1 MKKDK
6 KTVLSQVKSHTKII
20 ATLLAGYGVGEI
32 MANVMKDY
40 QPDAKGLKKMLIKLG
55 AVALTGMVVKEV
67 GKYLDG
73 EIDEIFDFVEKID
86 AEVKLEEEEQ
96 HATE

>member
-6 KTVLSQVKSHTKII
+6 KTVLSQVKSHTKIV
-20 ATLLAGYGVGEI
+20 ATLLAGYGVGQI

-67 GKYLDG
+67 GKYLEG
-73 EIDEIFDFVEKID
+73 EIDDAFEFIENVDVKIEEGKDEIDGEG
-86 AEVKLEEEEQ
+86 
-96 HATE
+96 

>member
-6 KTVLSQVKSHTKII
+6 KTVLSQVKSHTKIV
-20 ATLLAGYGVGEI
+20 ATLLAGYGVGQI

-67 GKYLDG
+67 GKYLEG
-73 EIDEIFDFVEKID
+73 EIDDAFKLIENVDIKI
-86 AEVKLEEEEQ
+86 EEEKDE
-96 HATE
+96 ESGED

>member
-1 MKKDK
+1 MKKNK

-32 MANVMKDY
+32 MANIMKDY

-73 EIDEIFDFVEKID
+73 EIDEIFDFAEKVD
-86 AEVKLEEEEQ
+86 AEVKLEEEEP